1 MPEQERTP
9 LYVLTGFLGSGK
21 TTLLNSLLR
30 TSAFANT
37 AVIVNEFGEIGLD
50 HHLIASATDNVV
62 LLDSGC
68 LCCALSGSL
77 EETLADLH
85 RRRATGEIKPFDR
98 VVIETSGL
106 ADPGPILN
114 TLLGHRLI
122 TDFYRLAAMLCTV
135 DAQRVVMQVERHGE
149 ARRQIAMADRIL
161 LTKTDL
167 AAENE
172 VARTRELCASL
183 NPLAVCHESKPGEVP
198 LDAFGPPSAPRVRP
212 ASGASRPRPPYLLA
226 AEHRS
231 DIQAHCFTL
240 DASVTWAGIAA
251 WSRLLSETFGE
262 RLLRT
267 KALLRVAGTPGAV
280 FIQGVGCVFHRPER
294 LPAWPSTDPRGQ
306 VVIIVQSVQAEALR
320 QCLAALTVEAGVDA
334 RLTLADLIKASPV
347 QIENS

>member
-1 MPEQERTP
+1 MPPTALRATPEHERTP

-85 RRRATGEIKPFDR
+85 RRRATGEIKSFAR

-114 TLLGHRLI
+114 TLLGHRLV
-122 TDFYRLAAMLCTV
+122 TDFYKLAAMLCTV
-135 DAQRVVMQVERHGE
+135 DVQRVAGQLARHGE
-149 ARRQIAMADRIL
+149 ARRQIAMADQLL

-167 AAENE
+167 TATME
-172 VARTRELCASL
+172 VARTRELCAGL
-183 NPLAVCHESKPGEVP
+183 NPQALCHESKPGEVP
-198 LDAFGPPSAPRVRP
+198 LDAFGPAGSPRLHP
-212 ASGASRPRPPYLLA
+212 AYLPA

-231 DIQAHCFTL
+231 DIRAHCFTL
-240 DASVTWAGIAA
+240 DACVTWAGIAA

-267 KALLRVAGTPGAV
+267 KALLRVSDTPGAV

-294 LPAWPSTDPRGQ
+294 LPVWPSTDPRGHI
-306 VVIIVQSVQAEALR
+306 VCIVQNVQAEALR

-334 RLTLADLIKASPV
+334 RFTLGDLQVAWPA
-347 QIENS
+347 QIENR